1 MKKEKKIFYIALAIC
16 IIFLL
21 LWGFLFW
28 LVWQMQKTPE
38 EENISSENLF
48 TPSGLDSL
56 RRSLDGFKIQLS
68 AIKGQFVD
76 KEMTVGFIE
85 EIEAAARQAGIVMK
99 VTGAQDTPDI
109 IVSFTGEGSFRSLM
123 QFQLLLENLPHK
135 LFFSKFSIYKKSVA
149 SGESWLIDAA
159 VKLESVK

>member
-1 MKKEKKIFYIALAIC
+1 
-16 IIFLL
+16 
-21 LWGFLFW
+21 
-28 LVWQMQKTPE
+28 MQKTPE

-48 TPSGLDSL
+48 TSSSLETL

-85 EIEAAARQAGIVMK
+85 EIEAAARQAGIVVK
-99 VTGAQDTPDI
+99 VTGAQDKPDI
-109 IVSFTGEGSFRSLM
+109 VVSFTGEGSFRSLM

-135 LFFSKFSIYKKSVA
+135 LFFNKFSIYKKSVA